1 MFDIRLPK
9 SLLMP
14 LSKSATL
21 KRYLDIFKNAGPFDE
36 LESLFDPALRFRGP
50 MFSSDDA
57 KSYIAEL
64 ERSPAEGVD
73 YVLLS
78 SFESGEEA
86 VLVIDFIKPPVR
98 TPMVVWGKF
107 SGDRIKA
114 LTLIFDT
121 GAFR

>member
-1 MFDIRLPK
+1 MTQTK
-9 SLLMP
+9 T
-14 LSKSATL
+14 ATL
-21 KRYLDIFKNAGPFDE
+21 VCYLDIFKNSGPFDE
-36 LESLFDPALRFRGP
+36 LLKLFDPGLKFRGP

-57 KSYIAEL
+57 RSYIAEL